1 MKVHC
6 MRGKGGELIVGNP
19 RRVDF
24 QKDRDKGKQ
33 CQCKRLDKLWDQI
46 WALGSQKW
54 DFGVKNE
61 FFLKQNSKNM
71 SQLAMASW
79 RRVGVTSCVST
90 RHGE

>member
-33 CQCKRLDKLWDQI
+33 CQC
-46 WALGSQKW
+46 
-54 DFGVKNE
+54 V
-61 FFLKQNSKNM
+61 
-71 SQLAMASW
+71 
-79 RRVGVTSCVST
+79 CVSGAVG
-90 RHGE
+90 HI